1 MNALKIHTTNKQY
14 TVTEHDGPSFEKQD
28 IEMGFAATCL
38 STGKVFI
45 HDLEGLSVPS
55 VHNTEEVQMVG
66 EILGPLGCY
75 AM

>member
-1 MNALKIHTTNKQY
+1 MMELVFRCNKFY
-14 TVTEHDGPSFEKQD
+14 EKQD

-45 HDLEGLSVPS
+45 HALGLSVPS

-66 EILGPLGCY
+66 EILGLLGCY
-75 AM
+75 AV

>member
-1 MNALKIHTTNKQY
+1 MDLVLRCSKFY
-14 TVTEHDGPSFEKQD
+14 EKQD

-45 HDLEGLSVPS
+45 YALGLSVPS

-66 EILGPLGCY
+66 EIMGPLCC
-75 AM
+75 

>member
-1 MNALKIHTTNKQY
+1 MMDLVLRCKFY
-14 TVTEHDGPSFEKQD
+14 EKQD